1 MRIIPARAGFTGRR
15 ARFFQADADHPR
27 SRGVYTRHSYYVSIR
42 AGSSPL
48 ARGLPRRGQ
57 LRQRQQGII
66 PARAGFTLLHHL
78 RFRKG
83 RDHPRSRG
91 VYPRRSRQVLNS
103 PGSSPLARGL
113 PVAVPLHLLRL
124 GIIPARAGFTSTEE
138 IVGADSPGS
147 SPLARG
153 LPHAGQ
159 IDRYGRGIIPARAG
173 FTGQGVAVDP
183 LGGDHPRSRGVY
195 ETAGSATSHRCG
207 SSPLARGLPAA
218 SAAPARGRRII
229 PARAGFTGTSPS
241 SPTSA
246 TDHPR
251 SRGVYVVYDHLP
263 PEQVGS
269 SPLARGLRVPAIQGC
284 VRAGIIPARAGFTF
298 DRSGRAGEE

>member
-1 MRIIPARAGFTGRR
+1 MRSASP
-15 ARFFQADADHPR
+15 
-27 SRGVYTRHSYYVSIR
+27 TRIS
-42 AGSSPL
+42 
-48 ARGLPRRGQ
+48 
-57 LRQRQQGII
+57 
-66 PARAGFTLLHHL
+66 
-78 RFRKG
+78 
-83 RDHPRSRG
+83 
-91 VYPRRSRQVLNS
+91 
-103 PGSSPLARGL
+103 GSSPLARGL

-207 SSPLARGLPAA
+207 SSPLARGLRLPHAPVPRGFRII
-218 SAAPARGRRII
+218 PARAGFTSRPRPRPGGREDHPRSRGVYPPPPPPPREDVGSSPLARGLLGRVHHRRLLRRII
-229 PARAGFTGTSPS
+229 PARAGFTSCMTTCPRSRS
-241 SPTSA
+241 
-246 TDHPR
+246 DHPR
-251 SRGVYVVYDHLP
+251 SRGVYGCP
-263 PEQVGS
+263 RSRAASERGS
-269 SPLARGLRVPAIQGC
+269 SPLARGLHSTGAAG
-284 VRAGIIPARAGFTF
+284 RAKSRIIPARAGFTSSTASSPPRAA
-298 DRSGRAGEE
+298 DHPRSRGVYGRH